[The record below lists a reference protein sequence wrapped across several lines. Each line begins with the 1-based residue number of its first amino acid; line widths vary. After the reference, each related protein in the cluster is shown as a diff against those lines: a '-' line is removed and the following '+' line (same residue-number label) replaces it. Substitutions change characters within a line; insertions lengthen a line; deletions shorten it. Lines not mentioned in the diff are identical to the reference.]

1 METIIT
7 LNNDNEEDDQS
18 IKPLLQFRSVSKQWL
33 SLISSPSFPKLHQHR
48 STSLLITA
56 YDTSTWHRHI
66 LSVPRAIETTESPR
80 VTHLMTLHDA
90 LFTHPENTEL
100 EHLHGLVLLTIDNGY
115 IENDFALVINPSTRK
130 YVNLNA
136 PDSVSVYD
144 HGKVHACYFFG
155 YDEFEHSLGIIAG
168 ERIPHEAS
176 PASIPQR
183 HVAGKTYPQR
193 HVAGESPDMSPGKQA
208 IVVVSVEIMLYELSS
223 FTWRKIDVDLPFDIS
238 DGARQGRNQG
248 SRNEVLVFDLR
259 REVFEIIKIPNEVL
273 PIEYSSCYDCKGTR
287 TLKFNQPFFMK
298 VNGFLGVV
306 CHDRVVTSNEMDIW
320 MLKDYEERVWVKK
333 TIVFGESWV
342 DLEGPFPLDCVNVD
356 EIAFVPKSVSKD
368 LIMLALPYEVPT
380 LGVVAYGVVVWTRKK
395 KGANRDQHSRDQRA
409 RSGGLWSGDLDPK
422 RGANR
427 DQHSRDQRGR

>member
-130 YVNLNA
+130 YVKLNA

-144 HGKVHACYFFG
+144 HGKVHACYLFG
-155 YDEFEHSLGIIAG
+155 YDEVRNEHKVLYIRMLGIKSL
-168 ERIPHEAS
+168 S
-176 PASIPQR
+176 PFKPS
-183 HVAGKTYPQR
+183 
-193 HVAGESPDMSPGKQA
+193 
-208 IVVVSVEIMLYELSS
+208 SVEIMLYELSS

-238 DGARQGRNQG
+238 DGAR
-248 SRNEVLVFDLR
+248 
-259 REVFEIIKIPNEVL
+259 
-273 PIEYSSCYDCKGTR
+273 
-287 TLKFNQPFFMK
+287 
-298 VNGFLGVV
+298 
-306 CHDRVVTSNEMDIW
+306 
-320 MLKDYEERVWVKK
+320 
-333 TIVFGESWV
+333 
-342 DLEGPFPLDCVNVD
+342 
-356 EIAFVPKSVSKD
+356 
-368 LIMLALPYEVPT
+368 
-380 LGVVAYGVVVWTRKK
+380 
-395 KGANRDQHSRDQRA
+395 
-409 RSGGLWSGDLDPK
+409 
-422 RGANR
+422 
-427 DQHSRDQRGR
+427 